1 MYSDKKYNFENELL
15 EPKIAKTDQLAKAVS
30 TTELGPFDK
39 ASVQLINQDKD
50 VLELV
55 AFIHDAKMEGNGTH
69 KLGIQHP
76 IGNYDNVQRPLW
88 LRVHFFE

>member
-30 TTELGPFDK
+30 ATELGPFNK

-55 AFIHDAKMEGNGTH
+55 AFRD
-69 KLGIQHP
+69 
-76 IGNYDNVQRPLW
+76 QRASCSFQQIPVWCLKDSRLILTKFLTVVW
-88 LRVHFFE
+88 W